1 MASSRRGMNKIGSMT
16 NKDLSS
22 KGGISHSSVE
32 GHTTTTPQDTLIE
45 QNTKFYDMFANGQD
59 WHSLFNMEYVFLVKT
74 QALFDTDSV
83 HIFEV
88 ISLQDDLKIKEFN
101 IFKSIW
107 KETLLFKQ
115 LSDPHFPEILEFGQL
130 PNEVIY
136 REIRETQGYSLAEY
150 IA

>member
-1 MASSRRGMNKIGSMT
+1 
-16 NKDLSS
+16 
-22 KGGISHSSVE
+22 
-32 GHTTTTPQDTLIE
+32 
-45 QNTKFYDMFANGQD
+45 MFANGQD
-59 WHSLFNMEYVFLVKT
+59 WHCLFNMEYVFLVKT
-74 QALFDTDSV
+74 QALFDKDSV

-101 IFKSIW
+101 IFKSVW

-136 REIRETQGYSLAEY
+136 REI
-150 IA
+150 